1 MWKTI
6 QNALKVEEIRKRILY
21 TLLILVLVRLGC
33 AIPAPGV
40 NPEYFRN
47 WIAQQSGDA
56 FNFFNAMT
64 GGSFESMSV
73 FALSIT
79 PYITASIIIQLL
91 TIAIPALEEMSKDS
105 EHGRQKL
112 NEITRYTTVGLAFI
126 EALAMSIGF
135 GRQGLLVNYT
145 WYNVLVAVVTLTAG
159 AVILMWLGEKITECG
174 IGNGISMILLFNIL
188 SSIPQD
194 IANLFEVFVF
204 GKSVVVGVLAAV
216 VIIALIIA
224 MIAFVVILNGGERRI
239 PVQYSGKMQGR
250 RTYGGQST
258 SMPLKAN
265 IGGVIPVI
273 FASSLMSTPVMIASF
288 FNVDY
293 TTIGGHILAALSSN
307 NWVRADRP
315 WYSIGLLIYIA
326 LIILFAYFYVSI
338 TFNPIEI
345 ANNLKKQGGFIPG
358 IRPGKSTSDYL
369 TNVLNY
375 LNLIGA
381 IGLVIV
387 SVIPIILSG
396 TLNISRLSFTG
407 TSLIIIVS
415 VVMETLS
422 QIESMMRVR
431 NYTGFLK
438 S

>member
-1 MWKTI
+1 MLKTL
-6 QNALKVEEIRKRILY
+6 QNAWRVPEIRKRVLF
-21 TLLILVLVRLGC
+21 TLLILVVVRVGS

-40 NPEYFRN
+40 NPAFFQN
-47 WIAQQSGDA
+47 WLAQQSGDA

-105 EHGRQKL
+105 EQGRQRI
-112 NEITRYTTVGLAFI
+112 NEITRYTTVGLALL

-135 GRQGLLVNYT
+135 GRQGLLINYT
-145 WYNVLVAVVTLTAG
+145 WYNVIAAALVLTCGAVV
-159 AVILMWLGEKITECG
+159 LMWLGEKITEVG

-188 SSIPQD
+188 SSLPGD

-204 GKSVVVGVLAAV
+204 GKSVVVGALAT
-216 VIIALIIA
+216 IIIVGLILA
-224 MIAFVVILNGGERRI
+224 MIAFVVYLNGGERRI
-239 PVQYSGKMQGR
+239 PVQYSAKMQGR
-250 RTYGGQST
+250 RTYGGQS
-258 SMPLKAN
+258 SNMPLKVNVA
-265 IGGVIPVI
+265 GVIPVI
-273 FASSLMSTPVMIASF
+273 FASSLMQTPVMIASF

-293 TTIGGHILAALSSN
+293 NTVGGKILAALSSN

-326 LIILFAYFYVSI
+326 LIIVFAYFYVSI
-338 TFNPIEI
+338 TFNPLEI

-358 IRPGKSTSDYL
+358 IRPGKPTSDYL
-369 TNVLNY
+369 NNVLNY
-375 LNLIGA
+375 LVFIGA

-387 SVIPIILSG
+387 AVVPIILSG
-396 TLNISRLSFTG
+396 TLSISRLSFTG

-415 VVMETLS
+415 VILETIAQL
-422 QIESMMRVR
+422 ESMMRVR
-431 NYTGFLK
+431 NYSGFLK
-438 S
+438 N